1 LDYKTNRNIDIRN
14 KLIEKYSYM
23 VKQVVYRLT
32 AEGYTS
38 IEIDDLISYGTLGL
52 IDAIEKFDPAKNVKF
67 ETYAVLRIRGAII
80 DGLRKQDW
88 FPRSLRQKSRQ
99 IGETIDTIERKTG
112 RPAKD
117 EEIARH
123 LNIPVDQLRKTMGDI
138 HTFSVV
144 SLDEQIYETVKS
156 QKILSRDSDNP
167 EKIAHRNEIK
177 KILANAID
185 ELQDNEKMII
195 SLYYY
200 DELTLKE
207 IGKLLGVSESRVSQ
221 LHTRALLKLK
231 NRLNMIRNDLLEGET
246 I

>member
-1 LDYKTNRNIDIRN
+1 
-14 KLIEKYSYM
+14 
-23 VKQVVYRLT
+23 
-32 AEGYTS
+32 
-38 IEIDDLISYGTLGL
+38 
-52 IDAIEKFDPAKNVKF
+52 
-67 ETYAVLRIRGAII
+67 
-80 DGLRKQDW
+80 
-88 FPRSLRQKSRQ
+88 
-99 IGETIDTIERKTG
+99 
-112 RPAKD
+112 
-117 EEIARH
+117 
-123 LNIPVDQLRKTMGDI
+123 MGDI

-185 ELQDNEKMII
+185 GLQDNEKMII

-231 NRLNMIRNDLLEGET
+231 NKLNMIRNDLLEGET